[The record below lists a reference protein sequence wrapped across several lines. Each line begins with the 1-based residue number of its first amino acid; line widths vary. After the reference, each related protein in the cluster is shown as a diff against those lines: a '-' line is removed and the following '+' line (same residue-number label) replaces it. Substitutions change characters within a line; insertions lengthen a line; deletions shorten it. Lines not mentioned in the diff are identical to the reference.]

1 MKSGGLRP
9 DAGLGHYKTLRLLP
23 ISYRFSNVRQAPTIR
38 DRGILFG
45 MGHPYG
51 YLAPSADVLSRAAA
65 QRKLKRLFQQERA
78 VLAVVATVTPP
89 SPAKA
94 TPARR

>member
-1 MKSGGLRP
+1 
-9 DAGLGHYKTLRLLP
+9 
-23 ISYRFSNVRQAPTIR
+23 
-38 DRGILFG
+38 